1 MDPKLDNRYS
11 SVPNKDLPLT
21 ECLKD
26 TVNRF
31 LPFWEETIAPL
42 ILNGEKLLIVA
53 HGNTL
58 RALIKHLDHI
68 SETDIIDLN
77 VPTGIPLVYELN
89 DALQP
94 IKKYY
99 LGDESK
105 AQAAA
110 AAVATQTKR

>member
-1 MDPKLDNRYS
+1 M
-11 SVPNKDLPLT
+11 
-21 ECLKD
+21 
-26 TVNRF
+26 
-31 LPFWEETIAPL
+31 
-42 ILNGEKLLIVA
+42 A

>member
-1 MDPKLDNRYS
+1 M
-11 SVPNKDLPLT
+11 
-21 ECLKD
+21 
-26 TVNRF
+26 
-31 LPFWEETIAPL
+31 

-68 SETDIIDLN
+68 SETDIVNLN

-89 DALQP
+89 DALRP
-94 IKKYY
+94 IRKYY

-110 AAVATQTKR
+110 AAVAAQTER